1 VGCAGLVLEAVQ
13 KHTVTTRQWL
23 AVWRRHTE
31 GKARFAMAASA
42 LTAAET
48 MALAEIAKVMIGKAW
63 DASGSMQQLHTE
75 LLRLHAPEACAPRP
89 RRVWLAD
96 GQRVAFNHQ
105 SYLTCAAR
113 SPAASAHALRA
124 QRSCGQATAVLAIT
138 HDHRG
143 ESFRP
148 A

>member
-1 VGCAGLVLEAVQ
+1 MGCAGLVLEAVK

-23 AVWRRHTE
+23 DVWRRHTE

-63 DASGSMQQLHTE
+63 DASGSMQPLRTE
-75 LLRLHAPEACAPRP
+75 LQRLHGSEAPARRS

-96 GQRVAFNHQ
+96 GQRVAFNRQ
-105 SYLTCAAR
+105 SHVTIAAR
-113 SPAASAHALRA
+113 SRAASAHAWRTK
-124 QRSCGQATAVLAIT
+124 RSFGQATAVLWIT
-138 HDHRG
+138 
-143 ESFRP
+143 S
-148 A
+148 